1 MREGTFFVLC
11 NLIGISVKN
20 VVYLNCM
27 SIYGGFMNKD
37 IFDRIMEWKFLRIFN
52 PFYKKI

>member
-1 MREGTFFVLC
+1 MLC

-52 PFYKKI
+52 PFYKKYR